1 MKQGKY
7 YTPRRKHSA
16 AKHPVAVLVSLA
28 LILLIGIGATIA
40 YLQDET
46 VSIENN
52 FTPAEVPPTINE
64 EFDGYVKEN
73 VTVTNKGNVK
83 AYVRAAIVA
92 IRKNAD
98 GIEAQTPAAGT
109 DYSMSIGGNWVKSGE
124 YYYCKGTL
132 EAFEGTDTSSAL
144 ITEAKQLQAGP
155 DGYQLHIEIMVQTVQ
170 AEGIDSATNKTPV
183 ELAWDADAAAIVG
196 TLGTTPPATEGG
208 NE

>member
-73 VTVTNKGNVK
+73 VTVTNKGTVK

-98 GIEAQTPAAGT
+98 GIAAQTPAAGR
-109 DYSMSIGGNWVKSGE
+109 
-124 YYYCKGTL
+124 
-132 EAFEGTDTSSAL
+132 
-144 ITEAKQLQAGP
+144 P
-155 DGYQLHIEIMVQTVQ
+155 
-170 AEGIDSATNKTPV
+170 
-183 ELAWDADAAAIVG
+183 
-196 TLGTTPPATEGG
+196 
-208 NE
+208 